1 VFPLVLSA
9 HGQPTFRSAV
19 DLVTVPVTVTSTD
32 QGGFG
37 ELGLDDFRVYEDGV
51 LQTVSL
57 VSHDPRPI
65 SLCILLDSSPSM
77 AGREG
82 LAIRA
87 IDTLLKA
94 LGDDDEV
101 ALLMFSYKVR
111 VAVPWRR
118 AADSRSYPWLGWRL
132 SLGTALIDALKEALA
147 QVERAHNPL
156 AVTVIVSDG
165 AEMSSRTTLASLVS
179 TRRQSETLVYG
190 IETQWRPTKTAT
202 RLTQAFVVD
211 YLPDLVGDSG
221 GTIYRA
227 TDLATAE
234 SAARALLDELRS
246 QYVVGYTPKKAFDG
260 TYRGIRVETP
270 RDTLTLRHR
279 EGYVAQPHR
288 R

>member
-1 VFPLVLSA
+1 
-9 HGQPTFRSAV
+9 
-19 DLVTVPVTVTSTD
+19 
-32 QGGFG
+32 
-37 ELGLDDFRVYEDGV
+37 
-51 LQTVSL
+51 
-57 VSHDPRPI
+57 
-65 SLCILLDSSPSM
+65 M
-77 AGREG
+77 AGRES

-87 IDTLLKA
+87 IDTLLKQ

-101 ALLMFSYKVR
+101 ALLTFAYKVK
-111 VAVPWRR
+111 VTVPWRR
-118 AADSRSYPWLGWRL
+118 AGDMRTYSWLGWRL

-165 AEMSSRTTLASLVS
+165 GEMSSRTTLASLVS

-190 IETQWRPTKTAT
+190 IETQWGPSKTAT

-227 TDLATAE
+227 SDLATAE
-234 SAARALLDELRS
+234 AAARTLLDELRS
-246 QYVVGYTPKKAFDG
+246 QYVVGYMPKKRLDG
-260 TYRGIRVETP
+260 TYRRIRVESA

-279 EGYVAQPHR
+279 EGYVAQPR
-288 R
+288 